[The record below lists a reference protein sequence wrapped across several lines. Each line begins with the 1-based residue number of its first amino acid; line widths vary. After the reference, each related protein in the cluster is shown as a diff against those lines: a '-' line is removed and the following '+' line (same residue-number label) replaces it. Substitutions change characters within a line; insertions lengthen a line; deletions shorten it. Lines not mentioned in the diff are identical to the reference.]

1 MMYTKRHMECSHG
14 SQMKTKKQKANK
26 KPETKKPK
34 RDLSEIK
41 RLILERLQKKK
52 TTLDKKIQQEEV
64 KEEKKETLLER
75 ISTRA
80 PDFGVSRPQ
89 ETGAAP
95 VYEPS
100 EISDRTRRPRDLERT
115 ALEGGVSRENTDNI
129 TYSANL
135 DPYNKREGGGEYRPK
150 GSVEND
156 IAKDIRLSDAI
167 KREVEFNPERFIGY
181 KTNPVAAEAAY
192 RSPEDI
198 DESIKKL
205 EEVHMED
212 FIRKQEDMPYN
223 PNRVLDILEKDKKEF
238 EKKYKRG

>member
-1 MMYTKRHMECSHG
+1 MECSHG
-14 SQMKTKKQKANK
+14 SFMKTKKQKIKK

-41 RLILERLQKKK
+41 KLILERLQKKK
-52 TTLDKKIQQEEV
+52 TTLDSKIQQEDV
-64 KEEKKETLLER
+64 KEIQGEKKETLLEK
-75 ISTRA
+75 ITPKA
-80 PDFGVSRPQ
+80 PDFGVSRTQ
-89 ETGAAP
+89 ATGEAP
-95 VYEPS
+95 IYEPS
-100 EISDRTRRPRDLERT
+100 EISDRTQRVRDLERT
-115 ALEGGVSRENTDNI
+115 ALEEGVSRENTNNI
-129 TYSANL
+129 TYSA
-135 DPYNKREGGGEYRPK
+135 DSDIYNRREKGGTYRPK

-156 IAKDIRLSDAI
+156 IAKDIRIGDAI

-181 KTNPVAAEAAY
+181 KANPVAAEAAY